1 MYFFAQAYR
10 NSTITISVLYIII
23 ALLHHFMCV
32 AIYYIAQD
40 VCGNDYMKEI
50 SFFGQTY
57 CIKETE
63 KNGLYIIS
71 DASLELKGLLAIKF
85 VDVNLF
91 SWGNSLE
98 LQKHRKHH

>member
-1 MYFFAQAYR
+1 MYFFALAQR

-32 AIYYIAQD
+32 AIYYIVQD
-40 VCGNDYMKEI
+40 VCGNDYMEEI
-50 SFFGQTY
+50 SFLEQTY
-57 CIKETE
+57 CIKET

>member
-1 MYFFAQAYR
+1 MYFFALAQR

-23 ALLHHFMCV
+23 ALLHHFM
-32 AIYYIAQD
+32 YYIVQD

-71 DASLELKGLLAIKF
+71 DAALGLKGLLAIKF

>member
-1 MYFFAQAYR
+1 MYFFALAHR

-32 AIYYIAQD
+32 VIYYIAQD

-71 DASLELKGLLAIKF
+71 DAALGLKGLLAIKF

-91 SWGNSLE
+91 SWGKLFRIA
-98 LQKHRKHH
+98 KT